1 MSNEPAKTAAAIGG
15 DIIESVIVKGDLAQL
30 TPKDRV
36 IYYNRVCRS
45 LGLNPYTQPL
55 AYMSLQ
61 GRLQLYAKRDC
72 ADQLRQLR
80 GISIE
85 IVSQGWKD
93 DLFTVHVQATDAHGR
108 RDEDIGVVPLPES
121 MKDDVRSNAI
131 MKAITKAKR
140 RVTLSI
146 CGLGFLDETEVAS
159 IADARAEPA
168 PSEKQLKLA
177 DKMQDEIP
185 FGAESNVSAPTAAA
199 PARQEISPSRPGAAA
214 TNLSVEDM
222 AREAA
227 QRGPEV
233 LREFFNKRS
242 PADKKRLRAIEAELI
257 KLYPVIK
264 QEE

>member
-1 MSNEPAKTAAAIGG
+1 MSNEPVKTAAAIGG
-15 DIIESVIVKGDLAQL
+15 DIIESVIVKGDLSQL
-30 TPKDRV
+30 TPMERN
-36 IYYNRVCRS
+36 IYYGKVCRS
-45 LGLNPYTQPL
+45 LGLNPYTLPF
-55 AYMSLQ
+55 AYMNLQ
-61 GRLQLYAKRDC
+61 GRLQLYAKRDA

-108 RDEDIGVVPLPES
+108 KDEDIGVVPLPAS
-121 MKDDVRSNAI
+121 MKDEIRSNAI

-146 CGLGFLDETEVAS
+146 CGLGFLDETEIES
-159 IADARAEPA
+159 IPDAREEPP
-168 PSEKQLKLA
+168 PSEKELKLA

-185 FGAESNVSAPTAAA
+185 FGAERNASAPTA
-199 PARQEISPSRPGAAA
+199 
-214 TNLSVEDM
+214 TNLSLEDM

-227 QRGPEV
+227 QRGPDV
-233 LREFFNKRS
+233 LREFFNKRNA
-242 PADKKRLRAIEAELI
+242 ADKKRLRAIEAELI